1 MNGSA
6 EKTSQQF
13 DAIFVSPMR
22 SYTRAALD
30 YVDQLTHAQLDAARA
45 YTDMTLAQARTWLDV
60 KDVDSFKRAVE
71 SQQKTASNLMERVK
85 GDTEKMSS
93 LSQNFIQDSQKSVEE
108 SANKAKSAA
117 SQATTAA

>member
-45 YTDMTLAQARTWLDV
+45 YTDMTLTQARTWLDV

-93 LSQNFIQDSQKSVEE
+93 LSQSFIQDSQKSVEE